1 MTKDEEL
8 GRDSIRKRISQ
19 GEVLLT
25 FTDKDSRM
33 VLCPPEVYKEA
44 AKVHTSKD
52 EVVSWDTLAPTI
64 QTMNRTAKALVR
76 MFRIGQDGTSSQ
88 RERINKAVIT
98 PDTAPPGV
106 NFLWKT
112 HKDYTTIPP
121 TRPVCDASQGPL
133 ARSSNLVTTILTPIM
148 ESRMFLEEC
157 DSTEDMLAAVD
168 KANQTLRDNPPST
181 GEVSI
186 ISMDAEALYPSLALK
201 DILDSIWT
209 LITTSHLQFKNIN
222 TKELGKYLAVM
233 VDEDI
238 LKKHK
243 VISSIPRRQAVIEG
257 RGRRK
262 PTLAFLDKSTYTKT
276 INGESQGLP

>member
-1 MTKDEEL
+1 M
-8 GRDSIRKRISQ
+8 
-19 GEVLLT
+19 
-25 FTDKDSRM
+25 
-33 VLCPPEVYKEA
+33 
-44 AKVHTSKD
+44 
-52 EVVSWDTLAPTI
+52 
-64 QTMNRTAKALVR
+64 
-76 MFRIGQDGTSSQ
+76 
-88 RERINKAVIT
+88 
-98 PDTAPPGV
+98 
-106 NFLWKT
+106 WKT

-133 ARSSNLVTTILTPIM
+133 ARSSNLITTILTPIM

-209 LITTSHLQFKNIN
+209 LVTTSDLQFKNIN

-262 PTLAFLDKSTYTKT
+262 PMLAFLDKSTYTKT
-276 INGESQGLP
+276 INGEKVKEVKTSVSTDEEEDDCLGNHGDCKDNPHQPPLHLQWYIVQADFWRTNW

>member
-1 MTKDEEL
+1 
-8 GRDSIRKRISQ
+8 
-19 GEVLLT
+19 
-25 FTDKDSRM
+25 
-33 VLCPPEVYKEA
+33 
-44 AKVHTSKD
+44 
-52 EVVSWDTLAPTI
+52 
-64 QTMNRTAKALVR
+64 
-76 MFRIGQDGTSSQ
+76 
-88 RERINKAVIT
+88 
-98 PDTAPPGV
+98 
-106 NFLWKT
+106 
-112 HKDYTTIPP
+112 
-121 TRPVCDASQGPL
+121 
-133 ARSSNLVTTILTPIM
+133 
-148 ESRMFLEEC
+148 MFLEEC

-209 LITTSHLQFKNIN
+209 LVTTSDLQFKNIN

-262 PTLAFLDKSTYTKT
+262 PTLAFLDKSTYTNT
-276 INGESQGLP
+276 INEEEDDCLDNHGD